1 MRIRVPIAPVFLVL
15 GSVAIALVVLEAAAR
30 IMDGVPLLSTEN
42 FVARSLD
49 AIHTGGAS
57 VYDAKTGW
65 VQAANRSAKMGPFI
79 FTTGAYGV
87 RMPTEEIRPL
97 PEGAVLVVGDS
108 FAVGSEVPN
117 GSPWP
122 AQLERMIGQP
132 VINAAVGGFAP
143 DQTVLRAEE
152 LVPRLRPRVL
162 LVELAA
168 HFSMVTSYSVYG
180 GAPKP
185 YFTIE
190 NGALVRQ
197 NDPVPRRATS
207 VSEIGWLRGIF
218 GYSYLTYFTMV
229 RTNSLQWWVAGE
241 LQYKREY
248 DNDEA
253 LQVTCLLL
261 KRLAALR
268 DQYGIR
274 VGIVVEHGGPF
285 ALDPA
290 LPWYAKRVDD
300 CAMDQ
305 KFELVDAFNALHA
318 IYEERG
324 LEAYF
329 RLWIMHDNNRAY
341 GHMSDEGN
349 RLIATLVAAKF
360 FASPSAEVPGL
371 NDHHS
376 P

>member
-1 MRIRVPIAPVFLVL
+1 MRVPIGPVFLVL
-15 GSVAIALVVLEAAAR
+15 GSVAITLLALEAVAR
-30 IMDGVPLLSTEN
+30 IIDGVPLLSTEN
-42 FVARSLD
+42 FVARNLD

-57 VYDAKTGW
+57 LYDAETGW
-65 VQAANRSAKMGPFI
+65 VQAPNYNRKLGAFV

-87 RMPTEEIRPL
+87 RMPTEQIRPL

-117 GSPWP
+117 RSSWP
-122 AQLERMIGQP
+122 AQLEKMIGRP

-162 LVELAA
+162 LMELAA
-168 HFSMVTSYSVYG
+168 HFSMVTSYSVFS

-197 NDPVPRRATS
+197 NDPVPRRAAS
-207 VSEIGWLRGIF
+207 VSDIGWLRGIF
-218 GYSYLTYFTMV
+218 GYSYLAYFAMI
-229 RTNSLQWWVAGE
+229 RTNSLQWWVAGD

-253 LQVTCLLL
+253 LQVTCLLV

-305 KFELVDAFNALHA
+305 KLELVDAFDALHA
-318 IYEERG
+318 IYEKKG

-349 RLIATLVAAKF
+349 RLIASLVATKF
-360 FASPSAEVPGL
+360 FGAPGAQL
-371 NDHHS
+371 GNLDGGAVR
-376 P
+376 